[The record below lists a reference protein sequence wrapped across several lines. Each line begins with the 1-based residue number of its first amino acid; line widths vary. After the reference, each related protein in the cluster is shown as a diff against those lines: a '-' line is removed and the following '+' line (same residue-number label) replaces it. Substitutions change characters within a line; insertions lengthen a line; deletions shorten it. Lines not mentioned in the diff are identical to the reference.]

1 MDEFTGL
8 ARDTGQRTALHM
20 GTDVQ
25 EMPAEQAQTAQAA
38 SLRDRLRF
46 AGLEPAQG
54 EVLRNHRQTLE
65 RHVETALRDLFQR
78 FQTFPDAARHFQSE
92 RAIDRLHDLHASH
105 WSVLTDARFD
115 SLYAERVKVL
125 ADVESQMGLDPRW
138 RMSGHAIVL
147 EHVIDGL
154 VEEYWPKSILTGG
167 KNARRQELTELL
179 TAFVRTAMVDAEIGV
194 SLRFNELRHNH
205 HRAMGEQRLA
215 DHGAL
220 EGTFGDVIRSL
231 ANLDFTHKTGEQM
244 PDAWRDLAGSL
255 NNALDD
261 IQLQLGGALQR
272 GEASGALAQA
282 LAAQTDRLAERSSSQ
297 STELADTAA
306 SLAEIADRL
315 KTNLSQ
321 TRKAETAVQATR
333 QSAEQSGH
341 IVGEAKS
348 AMADIEASAEKIGQ
362 IIGVIDEIAFQTNLL
377 ALNAGIEAARA
388 GDSGRGFAVVAQEV
402 RALAQ
407 RSADAAREIKQL
419 VSGTKA
425 QVEAGV
431 DRVNRTQDAIGSIVR
446 QVAEI
451 NDAIA
456 GIARQ
461 GGEDVSGLDAVAGDL
476 GRISTEARGDA
487 ELAASAGQSGAD
499 LHTVILELGQTI
511 RQFSIRQPQ
520 PTAGSAAP
528 RALEGARDA
537 QRLSAAPRAARA
549 IGIGG

>member
-1 MDEFTGL
+1 
-8 ARDTGQRTALHM
+8 
-20 GTDVQ
+20 
-25 EMPAEQAQTAQAA
+25 MPAEQAQTAQAA

-46 AGLEPAQG
+46 AGLEPSQG
-54 EVLRNHRQTLE
+54 EILRAHRQTLE
-65 RHVETALRDLFQR
+65 RHVEMALRDLFQR
-78 FQTFPDAARHFQSE
+78 FQTFPDATRHFQSE

-138 RMSGHAIVL
+138 RMSGHAVVL

-154 VEEYWPKSILTGG
+154 VAEYWPKPILPGA
-167 KNARRQELTELL
+167 KASRRQELTELL
-179 TAFVRTAMVDAEIGV
+179 TAFIRTALVDAEIGV

-205 HRAMGEQRLA
+205 HRAMGEQRQA

-220 EGTFGDVIRSL
+220 EGAFGDVIRSL
-231 ANLDFTHKTGEQM
+231 ANLDLTHRAGEQM
-244 PDAWRDLAGSL
+244 PDAWRELGGML
-255 NNALDD
+255 NAALDD
-261 IQLQLGGALQR
+261 AQRHLGAASDSA
-272 GEASGALAQA
+272 EAADTQVQTLS
-282 LAAQTDRLAERSSSQ
+282 AQTERLAERSASQ
-297 STELADTAA
+297 SAELVETVG
-306 SLAEIADRL
+306 SLAAITDRL
-315 KTNLSQ
+315 KATLAE

-333 QSAEQSGH
+333 VAAEQSGR

-419 VSGTKA
+419 VTGTKA

-431 DRVNRTQDAIGSIVR
+431 DRVNRTQNAIGGIVH
-446 QVAEI
+446 QVVEI
-451 NDAIA
+451 NDAVT
-456 GIARQ
+456 GIAMQ
-461 GGEDVSGLDAVAGDL
+461 SGEDVTSLDGVAGEL
-476 GRISTEARGDA
+476 GRIGAQARADA
-487 ELAASAGQSGAD
+487 EFATGVGQNGAD
-499 LHTVILELGQTI
+499 LHAVILELGQTI
-511 RQFSIRQPQ
+511 RQFHIGRQSA
-520 PTAGSAAP
+520 AGSTARVVDAA
-528 RALEGARDA
+528 EEARLVPVPPVPA
-537 QRLSAAPRAARA
+537 FRAAGR
-549 IGIGG
+549 GG

>member
-1 MDEFTGL
+1 
-8 ARDTGQRTALHM
+8 
-20 GTDVQ
+20 
-25 EMPAEQAQTAQAA
+25 MPAEQAQTAQAT

-46 AGLEPAQG
+46 AGLEASQG
-54 EVLRNHRQTLE
+54 EILRAHRQTLE
-65 RHVETALRDLFQR
+65 RHVEMALRDLFQR

-138 RMSGHAIVL
+138 RMSGHAVVL

-154 VEEYWPKSILTGG
+154 VAEYWPKSILPGA
-167 KNARRQELTELL
+167 KASRRQELTELL
-179 TAFVRTAMVDAEIGV
+179 TAFIRTALVDAEIGV

-205 HRAMGEQRLA
+205 NRAMGEQRQA

-220 EGTFGDVIRSL
+220 EGAFGDVIRSL
-231 ANLDFTHKTGEQM
+231 ANLDFTHRAGEQM
-244 PDAWRDLAGSL
+244 PDAWRDLGGMLNTALEDAQRHLGSAFERAETTD
-255 NNALDD
+255 ALVQT
-261 IQLQLGGALQR
+261 I
-272 GEASGALAQA
+272 S
-282 LAAQTDRLAERSSSQ
+282 AQTERLAERSASQ
-297 STELADTAA
+297 SAELVETVG
-306 SLAEIADRL
+306 SLAAIIDRL
-315 KTNLSQ
+315 KATLAE

-333 QSAEQSGH
+333 VAAEQSGR

-348 AMADIEASAEKIGQ
+348 AMTDIEASAEKIGQ

-419 VSGTKA
+419 VTGTKA

-431 DRVNRTQDAIGSIVR
+431 DRVNRTQNAIGGIVH
-446 QVAEI
+446 QVVEI
-451 NDAIA
+451 NDAVT
-456 GIARQ
+456 GIAMQ
-461 GGEDVSGLDAVAGDL
+461 SGEDVTSLGGVAGEL
-476 GRISTEARGDA
+476 GRIGAQARADA
-487 ELAASAGQSGAD
+487 EFATGVGQNGAD
-499 LHTVILELGQTI
+499 LHAVILELGQTI
-511 RQFSIRQPQ
+511 RQFHIGRQSA
-520 PTAGSAAP
+520 AGSTARVVDAAKEVRP
-528 RALEGARDA
+528 VPLPPVPAL
-537 QRLSAAPRAARA
+537 RAAGR
-549 IGIGG
+549 GG

>member
-1 MDEFTGL
+1 
-8 ARDTGQRTALHM
+8 
-20 GTDVQ
+20 
-25 EMPAEQAQTAQAA
+25 MPAEQAQTAQAA

-46 AGLEPAQG
+46 AGLEPSQG
-54 EVLRNHRQTLE
+54 ELLRAHRQTLE
-65 RHVETALRDLFQR
+65 RHVELALRDLFQR

-138 RMSGHAIVL
+138 RMSGHAVVL

-154 VEEYWPKSILTGG
+154 VAEYWPKSILPGAKTS
-167 KNARRQELTELL
+167 RRQELTELL
-179 TAFVRTAMVDAEIGV
+179 TAFIRTALVDAEIGV

-205 HRAMGEQRLA
+205 HRALGEQRQA

-220 EGTFGDVIRSL
+220 EGAFGDVIRSL
-231 ANLDFTHKTGEQM
+231 ANLDLTHRTGAQM
-244 PDAWRDLAGSL
+244 PDAWRE
-255 NNALDD
+255 
-261 IQLQLGGALQR
+261 LGGMLDSALEQAQLHL
-272 GEASGALAQA
+272 GSASERAGTADAMVQTISAQA
-282 LAAQTDRLAERSSSQ
+282 EQLAERSSSH
-297 STELADTAA
+297 SAELADTVGALAA
-306 SLAEIADRL
+306 ITDRL
-315 KTNLSQ
+315 KATLTE
-321 TRKAETAVQATR
+321 TRKAETAVRATR
-333 QSAEQSGH
+333 ESAEQSGR
-341 IVGEAKS
+341 IVGEAKA

-402 RALAQ
+402 RSLAQ

-419 VSGTKA
+419 VTGTKA

-431 DRVNRTQDAIGSIVR
+431 DRVNRTQDAIGSIVS
-446 QVAEI
+446 QVVEI
-451 NDAIA
+451 NDAIT

-461 GGEDVSGLDAVAGDL
+461 SGEDVAGLDVVAGDL
-476 GRISTEARGDA
+476 LRIGAQARTDA
-487 ELAASAGQSGAD
+487 EFAKDVGHNGAD

-511 RQFSIRQPQ
+511 RQFHIGRQS
-520 PTAGSAAP
+520 TGSAA
-528 RALEGARDA
+528 RSIDASREARLVPA
-537 QRLSAAPRAARA
+537 PGVAPPRAAGR
-549 IGIGG
+549 GG